1 MLLRRLPS
9 FQWGKLNILVANN
22 HILSFTR
29 RAYGFPVYLVVMNFS
44 NKVQNVNL
52 CINNNIAPRAYVL
65 YYISG
70 IYNEPIGNEKILDE
84 MNLLDKYK
92 VKSPVLT
99 KSVFLNGYD
108 CLILTWPFSD

>member
-1 MLLRRLPS
+1 MQIRRLPS
-9 FQWGKLNILVANN
+9 FQWGKLDILVVDH
-22 HILSFTR
+22 HIFSFTR

-44 NKVQNVNL
+44 DEIQTVNL
-52 CINNNIAPRAYVL
+52 CINNTIAPRAYVL

-70 IYNEPIGNEKILDE
+70 TYNEVKGNEKLTDE

-99 KSVFLNGYD
+99 KNVFLNAYD